1 VPITVIQG
9 CPPIVTSGTS
19 FFAKGRKKG
28 GLATVA
34 SIATFGGPHYWS
46 AQTFEAPYVGGKEIT
61 G

>member
-1 VPITVIQG
+1 
-9 CPPIVTSGTS
+9 VTSGTS
-19 FFAKGRKKG
+19 FFAKGRKNG